1 MSQQI
6 QYPTHKAFQLMP
18 IVEKLPLHIECLTC
32 FNSTLIVGTGSGQLL
47 VYIISLNQKNTL
59 EVSLERTIKSI
70 TKKPIQQLEA
80 IHKYS
85 ILIALFESQIHVFD
99 LTTYQFKYT
108 LQKTKGAF
116 SFTVAINTQ
125 LINLCVVCKR
135 KLQFYYLKNTVK
147 NSQFMDLIN
156 DLELND
162 TPKTIEFLK
171 DNQIIFSL
179 RKDYYL
185 YELPSP
191 TSNNGLNETNSANS
205 SQIKELFNIGGSQV
219 SLKSMDPLVY
229 KIKNYEFNK
238 ISIALFPEDRKT
250 VLLDENLKPK
260 LEYQIMWSSNPAS
273 ICSIGPYLV
282 SLLPAT
288 NSVEVLSIEPKSLN
302 VQTIEFQSLN
312 SAGLPTQQLDKDR
325 SSSSASSSL
334 ASSFQTTSQFLA
346 NMAPQLVQ
354 TVTSLGS
361 SSASTAITVNNSE
374 RLKLLAT
381 NGNSVFYIATQSNI
395 WCLLLIEINEQL
407 NSLIKCR
414 NYDLAIGLH
423 DCYKFYQQLN
433 ADVLLNKK
441 QTVPS
446 SSPPSPPSNSSE
458 SNQMQL
464 FLNLNIFQASVD
476 ENLIVKAKHQNALEL
491 FCQKQFGPSMKL
503 FESLSTDPSY
513 IIAFIRGLLPESH
526 RAQLIQYKDF
536 KLPDLNVQE
545 MKTAIDF
552 LIDYLQFKRKEI
564 LKDDKNLIL
573 SLYSLVDYNFINK
586 SRKATLEIIDTTLL
600 QAYLRIH
607 EQLVTPLLRRENTYF
622 HLETCERLLKQ
633 QGKLNELLILYEK
646 RNLHERALDL
656 LNEEFGKHNSKLNNI
671 EHLIKYLK
679 KLSNKFLDLI
689 FKYSKTIIERNDCN
703 IGLQIFVTNTELL
716 ERNNFEEIENQS
728 QDDEEDQILRELNRE
743 KVCEFFQKQIEP
755 KEHGLN
761 LLFKY
766 VEYCV
771 YIWKDKSEFINNFLI
786 QIYKDSLAQIEDST
800 SESYRHLKEKLIKF
814 LKNTNNYKIN
824 FALGKFDINTEERA
838 ILYGKLGEHEEALNI
853 YVNILND
860 VIKAELYCKHVYMN
874 PTYKNTK
881 NVYYQLLKIYLNNE
895 SDDIRI
901 KCSIDLL
908 NEHSDTIANC
918 HTLEMLPSDSIK
930 CTKLTNFFEIMLKK
944 LCKQQRYYQLL
955 KHLTFQLNLQ
965 VHELRI
971 LKQQTKFVIN
981 EEKICVICNKR
992 LGKSAY
998 VRYPDGKII
1007 HYGCCKDRS
1016 L

>member
-47 VYIISLNQKNTL
+47 VYIINLNQKNAL

-108 LQKTKGAF
+108 LQKTKGAY
-116 SFTVAINTQ
+116 SFTVTINPQ
-125 LINLCVVCKR
+125 IINLCVVCKR

-147 NSQFMDLIN
+147 NSQFMDLVN

-171 DNQIIFSL
+171 DNQVIFSL

-191 TSNNGLNETNSANS
+191 SSSSSNTSNLTETSSTNSS

-219 SLKSMDPLVY
+219 SLKSMEPLVY
-229 KIKNYEFNK
+229 KVKNYEFNK

-260 LEYQIMWSSNPAS
+260 LEYQINWSSNPAN
-273 ICSIGPYLV
+273 ICSVGPYLV
-282 SLLPAT
+282 SLLPGT
-288 NSVEVLSIEPKSLN
+288 NSVEVLTIEPKSLN

-312 SAGLPTQQLDKDR
+312 SAGLPTEKLDREK
-325 SSSSASSSL
+325 STSSASSSL
-334 ASSFQTTSQFLA
+334 ASSFQSTSQFLA
-346 NMAPQLVQ
+346 NMAPQIVQ
-354 TVTSLGS
+354 TVASTGILGS
-361 SSASTAITVNNSE
+361 AASTAITVNNSE

-407 NSLIKCR
+407 NSLIKYR

-433 ADVLLNKK
+433 ADVLLNK
-441 QTVPS
+441 TSVI
-446 SSPPSPPSNSSE
+446 E
-458 SNQMQL
+458 NQLQL

-476 ENLIVKAKHQNALEL
+476 ENLIIKAKHQNALEL
-491 FCQKQFGPSMKL
+491 FCQKQFEPSMKQ
-503 FESLSTDPSY
+503 FESLNTDPSY

-536 KLPDLNVQE
+536 KLPDLNIQE
-545 MKTAIDF
+545 TKTAIDF

-564 LKDDKNLIL
+564 LKDDKNLVL
-573 SLYSLVDYNFINK
+573 SLYSLVDYNFISK

-656 LNEEFGKHNSKLNNI
+656 LNEELGKQNSKLNNI
-671 EHLIKYLK
+671 DHVIRYLK
-679 KLSNKFLDLI
+679 KLTNKYLELI
-689 FKYSKTIIERNDCN
+689 FKYSKSIIERNDYD

-716 ERNNFEEIENQS
+716 ERKNFDQFDENQL

-800 SESYRHLKEKLIKF
+800 SEAYKVLKEKLLKF
-814 LKNTNNYKIN
+814 LKNTNYYKIN
-824 FALGKFDINTEERA
+824 IALGKFDINTEERA

-860 VIKAELYCKHVYMN
+860 VVKAELYCKHVYMN

-908 NEHSDTIANC
+908 NEHSDKIANC

-981 EEKICVICNKR
+981 EEKICVMCNKR
-992 LGKSAY
+992 LGRSAY

-1007 HYGCCKDRS
+1007 HYGCCKDPS

>member
-1 MSQQI
+1 MTQQI

-47 VYIISLNQKNTL
+47 VYIITLNQKNGL

-85 ILIALFESQIHVFD
+85 ILIALFESQIHIFD

-108 LQKTKGAF
+108 LNKTKGAY
-116 SFTVAINTQ
+116 SFTIAINSQ
-125 LINLCVVCKR
+125 VINLCVVCKR
-135 KLQFYYLKNTVK
+135 KLQFYYFKNAVK
-147 NSQFMDLIN
+147 NFQFMDLVN

-171 DNQIIFSL
+171 DNLIIFSL

-191 TSNNGLNETNSANS
+191 MSSSNSNDTNSSNS
-205 SQIKELFNIGGSQV
+205 SQIKELFVIGTSQV
-219 SLKSMDPLVY
+219 NLKTMDPMVY

-238 ISIALFPEDRKT
+238 TSIALFPEDRKT
-250 VLLDENLKPK
+250 VLLDDNLKPK
-260 LEYQIMWSSNPAS
+260 LEYQIAWSSNPTS
-273 ICSIGPYLV
+273 ICSVGPYLV
-282 SLLPAT
+282 GLLPVT
-288 NSVEVLSIEPKSLN
+288 NSIEVLSIEPKSLN
-302 VQTIEFQSLN
+302 VQSIEFQSLN
-312 SAGLPTQQLDKDR
+312 SAGMPSQQQEK
-325 SSSSASSSL
+325 SSSTSSSL
-334 ASSFQTTSQFLA
+334 ASSFQSTSQFLA
-346 NMAPQLVQ
+346 NMAPQIVQ
-354 TVTSLGS
+354 TVASTGLLGS
-361 SSASTAITVNNSE
+361 AASTAITVNNSE
-374 RLKLLAT
+374 RLKLLVT
-381 NGNSVFYIATQSNI
+381 NGNSVFYIATQSNV

-407 NSLIKCR
+407 NSLMKYR

-423 DCYKFYQQLN
+423 DCYNCYQQLN
-433 ADVLLNKK
+433 ADVLLTKK
-441 QTVPS
+441 MQASVIE
-446 SSPPSPPSNSSE
+446 NE
-458 SNQMQL
+458 LQL
-464 FLNLNIFQASVD
+464 FLNLNIFQAQVD
-476 ENLIVKAKHQNALEL
+476 ENLIVKAKHQNALDL

-503 FESLSTDPSY
+503 FESLNTDPSY
-513 IIAFIRGLLPESH
+513 IIAFIRGLLPEAH
-526 RAQLIQYKDF
+526 RAHLIQYKDF
-536 KLPDLNVQE
+536 KLPELNVQE
-545 MKTAIDF
+545 IKTAIDF

-564 LKDDKNLIL
+564 LKDEKNVQLT
-573 SLYSLVDYNFINK
+573 LYTLVDFNYVTK
-586 SRKATLEIIDTTLL
+586 SRKAVLEVIDTTLL
-600 QAYLRIH
+600 QAYLRTN

-622 HLETCERLLKQ
+622 HLDTCERLLKQ

-656 LNEEFGKHNSKLNNI
+656 LNDELGKHNSKLNSI
-671 EHLIKYLK
+671 DHLIKYLK
-679 KLSNKFLDLI
+679 KLGNKFLDLI
-689 FKYSKTIIERNDCN
+689 FKYSKSILERNDYS
-703 IGLQIFVTNTELL
+703 IGLQVFVSNTELL
-716 ERNNFEEIENQS
+716 ERKNLSDIQPGDNH
-728 QDDEEDQILRELNRE
+728 QDDEDDQILRELNRE
-743 KVCEFFQKQIEP
+743 RICEFLQKQIEP
-755 KEHGLN
+755 KELGSD

-771 YIWKDKSEFINNFLI
+771 YVWQDASENINNLLI
-786 QIYKDSLAQIEDST
+786 QIYKDCLAQIEDKT
-800 SESYRHLKEKLIKF
+800 SEAYKSLKDKLIKF
-814 LKNTNNYKIN
+814 LKNTSNYKIN
-824 FALGKFDINTEERA
+824 FALGKFDVNTEERA
-838 ILYGKLGEHEEALNI
+838 ILYGKIGEHEEALNI

-860 VIKAELYCKHVYMN
+860 VAKAELYCKHVYLN
-874 PTYKNTK
+874 PSYKNTK
-881 NVYYQLLKIYLNNE
+881 NVYYQLLKMYLNNE

-901 KCSIDLL
+901 QCSIDLL
-908 NEHSDTIANC
+908 NKHSNKIANC

-930 CTKLTNFFEIMLKK
+930 CQNLTNFFEIMLKK

-971 LKQQTKFVIN
+971 VKQQTKFVIN

-992 LGKSAY
+992 LGRSAY

-1007 HYGCCKDRS
+1007 HYGCCKDPS